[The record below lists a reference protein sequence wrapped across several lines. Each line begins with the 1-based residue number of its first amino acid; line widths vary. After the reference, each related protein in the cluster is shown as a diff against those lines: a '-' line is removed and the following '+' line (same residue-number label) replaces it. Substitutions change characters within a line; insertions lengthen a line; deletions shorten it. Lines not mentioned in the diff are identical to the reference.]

1 MSFVAL
7 GTLGATALGASATTA
22 AVAGG
27 VAGATAAGVRAMG
40 NDNSAGVR
48 AASEMSMA
56 ERAQM
61 GIESKYQ
68 IDKINAKTE
77 SMMDMAT
84 SKGQSAMSNV
94 YTGQEAMAK
103 TGFETNDM
111 AAASI
116 RDTKSGVYA
125 DYGTRI
131 DSILRDDELSKTSIS
146 LGDQRKSASIEKSLA
161 TNLASAT
168 SQADTF
174 LEGFTGQSNYK
185 VG

>member
-40 NDNSAGVR
+40 NDNSAGVK
-48 AASEMSMA
+48 AATEMSMA

-61 GIESKYQ
+61 GTESKHQ
-68 IDKINAKTE
+68 LDKINAKTE
-77 SMMDMAT
+77 SMLDMAT
-84 SKGQSAMSNV
+84 TKGQNAMSSV
-94 YTGQEAMAK
+94 YELKESTAQS
-103 TGFETNDM
+103 GFESNDVASAAVTN
-111 AAASI
+111 
-116 RDTKSGVYA
+116 TKAGVYG
-125 DYGTRI
+125 DYSSRVNI
-131 DSILRDDELSKTSIS
+131 ILKDDELNKTSIS
-146 LGDQRKSASIEKSLA
+146 LGDQRKSANIEKSFA
-161 TNLASAT
+161 SNMASAT